1 MNKIAGLLCLLIGLI
16 VINAC
21 KKIPTVSPGEDVSA
35 EELDISK
42 VDIDFDY
49 LTTSSKIKFS
59 NDEKNLSANASIRI
73 KKDSIIWIS
82 VSPGF
87 GVEAARGKATK
98 DSLIIINRLDRE
110 YLAYDFKKL
119 SEEFNFDITYDLL
132 QAALLGNMPIDL
144 RQEDKVRKESAY
156 FVVMQET
163 GNVTISNYIN
173 PQIMK
178 VEKVD
183 MREKNKVSG
192 RDNTLYLQY
201 DDFKV
206 LDDQVIPF
214 INLVSLNYRNGKDPQ
229 YTEINIEH
237 KKASFS
243 QEALKFPFNIPDKYE
258 QK

>member
-1 MNKIAGLLCLLIGLI
+1 MNKIAWLLCLLIGLI
-16 VINAC
+16 VISAC

-35 EELDISK
+35 ELDVNEI
-42 VDIDFDY
+42 DIDFEY
-49 LTTSSKIKFS
+49 LTASSKIKFS

-98 DSLIIINRLDRE
+98 DSLIIINRLNRE

-119 SEEFNFDITYDLL
+119 SEEFNFDITYELL

-144 RQEDKVRKESAY
+144 RQEDKVRKENAY
-156 FVVMQET
+156 FIIKQEY
-163 GNVTISNYIN
+163 GNVTINNYIN
-173 PQIMK
+173 ARIMK
-178 VEKVD
+178 LEKVD
-183 MREKNKVSG
+183 MREKNKASS

-206 LDDQVIPF
+206 LDDHVIPF
-214 INLVSLNYRNGKDPQ
+214 INLISLNYLSGKTAQ
-229 YTEINIEH
+229 STEINIEH
-237 KKASFS
+237 KKASFP

>member
-1 MNKIAGLLCLLIGLI
+1 MNKIISLFCLLIGLF
-16 VINAC
+16 VISSC

-35 EELDISK
+35 ELDINE
-42 VDIDFDY
+42 IDLDFEY

-87 GVEAARGKATK
+87 GVEAARGKATQ
-98 DSLIIINRLDRE
+98 DSLIIVNRLNRE

-119 SEEFNFDITYDLL
+119 SEKFNFDITYELL

-144 RQEDKVRKESAY
+144 RQGDQVRKENAY
-156 FVVMQET
+156 FIVKQES
-163 GNVTISNYIN
+163 GDVIINNYIN
-173 PQIMK
+173 ARIMK

-183 MREKNKVSG
+183 MREKNKSSG

-201 DDFKV
+201 DEFKV
-206 LDDQVIPF
+206 LEDHVIPF
-214 INLVSLNYRNGKDPQ
+214 INLVSLNYRSGKKSQ

-237 KKASFS
+237 KRASFT
-243 QEALKFPFNIPDKYE
+243 QETLTFPFNIPEKYV

>member
-1 MNKIAGLLCLLIGLI
+1 MNKITWLLCLLISLI
-16 VINAC
+16 VISAC
-21 KKIPTVSPGEDVSA
+21 KKIPTVSPDEVVSTELDVN
-35 EELDISK
+35 ELDI
-42 VDIDFDY
+42 DFEY
-49 LTTSSKIKFS
+49 LTASSRIKFS
-59 NDEKNLSANASIRI
+59 NDEKNLNANASIRI

-98 DSLIIINRLDRE
+98 DSLIIINRLNRE

-144 RQEDKVRKESAY
+144 RQEDKIRKENAY
-156 FVVMQET
+156 FIIKQET
-163 GNVTISNYIN
+163 GNVTVSNYIN
-173 PQIMK
+173 ARIMK
-178 VEKVD
+178 LEKVD
-183 MREKNKVSG
+183 MREKNKASS

-206 LDDQVIPF
+206 LDDHVIPF
-214 INLVSLNYRNGKDPQ
+214 INLISLNYRRGRNAQ
-229 YTEINIEH
+229 NTEINIEH
-237 KKASFS
+237 KKASFP